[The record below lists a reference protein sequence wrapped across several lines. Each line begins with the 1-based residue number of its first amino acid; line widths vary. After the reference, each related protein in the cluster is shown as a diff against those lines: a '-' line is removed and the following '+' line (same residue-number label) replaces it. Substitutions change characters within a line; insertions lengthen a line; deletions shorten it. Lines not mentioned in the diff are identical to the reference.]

1 MHLRETSLRADM
13 VVKTVSKMLPPIK
26 TWELLISVLA
36 ADFIDNDEL
45 RVVSRHS
52 TDYNSMSFGGSWYHL
67 NSS

>member
-1 MHLRETSLRADM
+1 M

-36 ADFIDNDEL
+36 ADFIDNDGL

-52 TDYNSMSFGGSWYHL
+52 TDYNSLSFGVSWYHL